1 MTGSAHLIGRLK
13 RHLRTARS
21 ACFDFTISP
30 ASDPSQIH
38 AETPDAGRE
47 ATSEQNTL
55 DTGYVS
61 IVSGNNGHDDSH
73 ALNTDYTPVS
83 TQDDGSEDLLL
94 VKMGKSNK
102 FDYSKKKNTG
112 VGLGHFIAKQLES
125 EAEAVKKSA
134 GRQAKKQSTSSASS
148 LDGLESDS
156 TVIHHIDLKVPGKE
170 LGDEGLFVL
179 ADGVE
184 LALKK
189 GNAEASLALEDVDLT
204 ANGLTTA
211 SLARLASVVEMAS
224 FDVKTINLANN
235 NIVVVSDEQAAEW
248 EMFLRSFKDC
258 QKLRRLDLSG
268 NAGLGTRAI
277 EELARIHIAEPQ
289 VDPIRLTS
297 GMSVYSLHSTHG
309 HGDGIRTDGLSLE
322 PMAPPDLPC
331 KLISDGRTLTR
342 RCGLRSLPYL
352 NLSDVGLTGTGA
364 LWLSYVLEDHY
375 YPEQLLNE
383 LNATLATTT
392 IEAYRQGQQMHGID
406 WSQNEGSLSKDG
418 FMLLTKAESVR
429 RRTVVDNSSILAG
442 SVAMDDFTELV
453 GGADPAAKRS
463 AERRDSRLLA
473 GNRRTSL
480 KSVSTEDGGEQGV
493 AELDRL
499 RKRIQRQ
506 IIAHDKPSSVHLWH
520 ASLRLLR
527 CARLLLIA
535 SPSSRKYSTGLAP
548 IQRPSTPR
556 DQPTLITQPPP
567 PFRKTANG
575 KEKVLAVDTA
585 KAALATPRKSYA
597 KLLSPS
603 GRTLEQ
609 PEQAITETNT
619 PKRVFKAHRKDAF
632 SDAADPVAVSERLSG
647 LVLRQSTAFEQYIEY
662 QQRRIDESEKGFK
675 AFRDV
680 EVACHLPSRLVERI
694 VGFVLP
700 RRELELMTEGQR
712 SAVVQWGLKRE
723 TLRVGWVGKDESSQA
738 WMLLDGIK
746 CLEYGQ

>member
-13 RHLRTARS
+13 RHLKTARS
-21 ACFDFTISP
+21 ACFDLTISS
-30 ASDPSQIH
+30 ASEPSRIH
-38 AETPDAGRE
+38 AETPNAGG
-47 ATSEQNTL
+47 AVTSEQNTL

-61 IVSGNNGHDDSH
+61 IVTEDNENDDSP
-73 ALNTDYTPVS
+73 YS
-83 TQDDGSEDLLL
+83 TEDNDIDDLPL

-125 EAEAVKKSA
+125 EAEVVKKAA
-134 GRQAKKQSTSSASS
+134 GRQAKKHSMSSASS
-148 LDGLESDS
+148 LDGLDSDS
-156 TVIHHIDLKVPGKE
+156 AVIHYIDLKVPGKE

-184 LALKK
+184 VALQK

-211 SLARLASVVEMAS
+211 SLARLASVIEMAS
-224 FDVKTINLANN
+224 FDVKTISLANN
-235 NIVVVSDEQAAEW
+235 NIVVVSDEQAAQW
-248 EMFLRSFKDC
+248 ERFLRSFRDC

-268 NAGLGTRAI
+268 NTGLGTRAI

-309 HGDGIRTDGLSLE
+309 HGDGIRTDSLSLE
-322 PMAPPDLPC
+322 PMAPPDLPR

-375 YPEQLLNE
+375 YPEQLMNE

-406 WSQNEGSLSKDG
+406 WSHNEGSLSKDG
-418 FMLLTKAESVR
+418 LMLLHKAESVR
-429 RRTVVDNSSILAG
+429 RRTVVDDSSTLAG
-442 SVAMDDFTELV
+442 SVAMDDFTELA
-453 GGADPAAKRS
+453 GGADQAAKPS
-463 AERRDSRLLA
+463 AE
-473 GNRRTSL
+473 
-480 KSVSTEDGGEQGV
+480 
-493 AELDRL
+493 
-499 RKRIQRQ
+499 
-506 IIAHDKPSSVHLWH
+506 PS
-520 ASLRLLR
+520 
-527 CARLLLIA
+527 
-535 SPSSRKYSTGLAP
+535 PTSRKYSTGLTP
-548 IQRPSTPR
+548 IQRPSAPR
-556 DQPTLITQPPP
+556 DQLSLTTQPPP

-575 KEKVLAVDTA
+575 KEKTLTVDTA
-585 KAALATPRKSYA
+585 KAALATPRKFYA

-603 GRTLEQ
+603 GSTLEQ

-647 LVLRQSTAFEQYIEY
+647 LVLRQSTTFEQYIEY
-662 QQRRIDESEKGFK
+662 QKRRIEESEQGLK

-680 EVACHLPSRLVERI
+680 DVACHLPGRLVERI
-694 VGFVLP
+694 VGFGLP
-700 RRELELMTEGQR
+700 GRELELMTEGQR
-712 SAVVQWGLKRE
+712 SAVVRWGLRRE
-723 TLRVGWVGKDESSQA
+723 TLRVGWAGKDESSQA
-738 WMLLDGIK
+738 WMLLDGMH

>member
-13 RHLRTARS
+13 RHLKTARS
-21 ACFDFTISP
+21 ACFDFTISS
-30 ASDPSQIH
+30 ASEPSQIH
-38 AETPDAGRE
+38 AETPNAGE
-47 ATSEQNTL
+47 AATSEQNTL

-61 IVSGNNGHDDSH
+61 IFTEDNENDDSPDS
-73 ALNTDYTPVS
+73 AEDNDI
-83 TQDDGSEDLLL
+83 DDLRLA
-94 VKMGKSNK
+94 KMGKSNK

-125 EAEAVKKSA
+125 EAEVVKKAAS
-134 GRQAKKQSTSSASS
+134 RQAKKHSMSSASS
-148 LDGLESDS
+148 LDGLDSDS
-156 TVIHHIDLKVPGKE
+156 AVIHYIDLKVPGKE

-184 LALKK
+184 VALQK

-211 SLARLASVVEMAS
+211 SLARLASVIEMAS
-224 FDVKTINLANN
+224 FDIKTINLANN
-235 NIVVVSDEQAAEW
+235 DIIVFTDEQASQW
-248 EMFLRSFKDC
+248 ETFLRSFKDC
-258 QKLRRLDLSG
+258 RSYQADERDV
-268 NAGLGTRAI
+268 GL
-277 EELARIHIAEPQ
+277 L
-289 VDPIRLTS
+289 LN
-297 GMSVYSLHSTHG
+297 STHG
-309 HGDGIRTDGLSLE
+309 HGDGIRTDSLSLE
-322 PMAPPDLPC
+322 PMAPPDLPR

-352 NLSDVGLTGTGA
+352 NLSDVGLTGTGG

-418 FMLLTKAESVR
+418 LTLLNKAESVR
-429 RRTVVDNSSILAG
+429 RRTVVDDSSTLAG
-442 SVAMDDFTELV
+442 SVAMDDFTELA
-453 GGADPAAKRS
+453 GGADQAAKPS
-463 AERRDSRLLA
+463 PERRDSRILT

-480 KSVSTEDGGEQGV
+480 KSVSTADGGEQGV

-535 SPSSRKYSTGLAP
+535 SPSSHRYYTASTP
-548 IQRPSTPR
+548 IQRPTVPQ
-556 DQPTLITQPPP
+556 DQLTLITQSPL

-575 KEKVLAVDTA
+575 KEKALTVDTA

-632 SDAADPVAVSERLSG
+632 SDAADPVAVSDRLSG
-647 LVLRQSTAFEQYIEY
+647 LVIRQSNIFEQHTEY
-662 QQRRIDESEKGFK
+662 QHRRIDESEQGVK
-675 AFRDV
+675 AFRDLD
-680 EVACHLPSRLVERI
+680 VACHLPGRLIERI
-694 VGFVLP
+694 MGFVLP
-700 RRELELMTEGQR
+700 GRELELMTEGQR
-712 SAVVQWGLKRE
+712 TAVVQCGLRRE
-723 TLRVGWVGKDESSQA
+723 TLRVGWAGKDESSQA
-738 WMLLDGIK
+738 WMLLDGMQ

>member
-13 RHLRTARS
+13 RHLKTARS
-21 ACFDFTISP
+21 ACFDFTISS
-30 ASDPSQIH
+30 ASEPSQIH
-38 AETPDAGRE
+38 AETPNAGE
-47 ATSEQNTL
+47 AATSEQNTL

-61 IVSGNNGHDDSH
+61 TFTEDNENDDSP
-73 ALNTDYTPVS
+73 DS
-83 TQDDGSEDLLL
+83 TKDNDIDDLRLA
-94 VKMGKSNK
+94 KMGKSNK

-125 EAEAVKKSA
+125 EAEVVKKAAS
-134 GRQAKKQSTSSASS
+134 RQAKKHSMSSASS
-148 LDGLESDS
+148 LDGLDSDS
-156 TVIHHIDLKVPGKE
+156 AVIHYIDLKVPGKE

-184 LALKK
+184 LALQK

-211 SLARLASVVEMAS
+211 SHARLASVIEVAS
-224 FDVKTINLANN
+224 FDIKTINLANN
-235 NIVVVSDEQAAEW
+235 NISVVSDEQAAQW
-248 EMFLRSFKDC
+248 ETFLRSFKDC

-268 NAGLGTRAI
+268 NTGLGTRAI

-297 GMSVYSLHSTHG
+297 GMSVYSLNSTHC
-309 HGDGIRTDGLSLE
+309 HGDGIRTDSLSLE
-322 PMAPPDLPC
+322 PMAAPDLPRR
-331 KLISDGRTLTR
+331 LISDGRTLTR

-375 YPEQLLNE
+375 YPEQLLNK

-418 FMLLTKAESVR
+418 LTLLNKAESVR
-429 RRTVVDNSSILAG
+429 RRTVVDDSSTLAG
-442 SVAMDDFTELV
+442 SVAMDDFTELA
-453 GGADPAAKRS
+453 GGADQAAKPS
-463 AERRDSRLLA
+463 PERRDSRILT

-480 KSVSTEDGGEQGV
+480 KSVSTTDGGEQGV

-520 ASLRLLR
+520 TSLRLLR

-535 SPSSRKYSTGLAP
+535 SPSSHRYYTASTP
-548 IQRPSTPR
+548 IQRPTVPQ
-556 DQPTLITQPPP
+556 DQPTLITQSPL

-575 KEKVLAVDTA
+575 KEKALTVDTA

-632 SDAADPVAVSERLSG
+632 SDAADPVAVSDRLSG
-647 LVLRQSTAFEQYIEY
+647 LVIRQSNIFEQYIEY
-662 QQRRIDESEKGFK
+662 QQRRIDESEKGVK
-675 AFRDV
+675 VFRDLD
-680 EVACHLPSRLVERI
+680 VACHLPGRLIERI
-694 VGFVLP
+694 MGFVLP
-700 RRELELMTEGQR
+700 GRELELMTEGQR
-712 SAVVQWGLKRE
+712 SAVVRWGLRRE
-723 TLRVGWVGKDESSQA
+723 TLRVGWAGKDESSQA
-738 WMLLDGIK
+738 WMLLDGMQ

>member
-13 RHLRTARS
+13 RHLKTARS
-21 ACFDFTISP
+21 ACFDLTISS
-30 ASDPSQIH
+30 ASDPSQLH
-38 AETPDAGRE
+38 AETPNAGG
-47 ATSEQNTL
+47 AVTPEQNTL

-61 IVSGNNGHDDSH
+61 IVTEDNENDDSP
-73 ALNTDYTPVS
+73 DS
-83 TQDDGSEDLLL
+83 TEDNDIDDLRL

-102 FDYSKKKNTG
+102 FDYSKKKNNG

-125 EAEAVKKSA
+125 EAEVVKKAA
-134 GRQAKKQSTSSASS
+134 GRQAKKHSMSSASS
-148 LDGLESDS
+148 LEGLDSDS
-156 TVIHHIDLKVPGKE
+156 AVIHYIDLKVPGKE

-184 LALKK
+184 VALQK

-211 SLARLASVVEMAS
+211 SLARLASVIEMAS

-235 NIVVVSDEQAAEW
+235 NIVVVSDEQAAQW
-248 EMFLRSFKDC
+248 ERFLRSFRDC

-268 NAGLGTRAI
+268 NTGLGTRAI

-297 GMSVYSLHSTHG
+297 G
-309 HGDGIRTDGLSLE
+309 I
-322 PMAPPDLPC
+322 
-331 KLISDGRTLTR
+331 LISDGRTLTR
-342 RCGLRSLPYL
+342 RCGLRSLSYL

-375 YPEQLLNE
+375 YPEQLMNE

-406 WSQNEGSLSKDG
+406 WSHNEGSLSKDG
-418 FMLLTKAESVR
+418 LMLLHKAESVR
-429 RRTVVDNSSILAG
+429 RRTVVDDSSTLAG
-442 SVAMDDFTELV
+442 SVAMNDFTELA
-453 GGADPAAKRS
+453 GGADQAGKPS
-463 AERRDSRLLA
+463 TERRDSRILT

-480 KSVSTEDGGEQGV
+480 NSVSTADGGEQGV

-527 CARLLLIA
+527 CARLLMIA
-535 SPSSRKYSTGLAP
+535 SPSSRKYPSGLTP
-548 IQRPSTPR
+548 VQRPTAPH
-556 DQPTLITQPPP
+556 DQPTPLTQPPS

-575 KEKVLAVDTA
+575 KEKALTVDTA

-647 LVLRQSTAFEQYIEY
+647 LVIRQSTTFEQYIEY
-662 QQRRIDESEKGFK
+662 QQRRIEESEQGAK

-680 EVACHLPSRLVERI
+680 DVACHLPGRLVERI
-694 VGFVLP
+694 VGLVLP
-700 RRELELMTEGQR
+700 GRELELMTEGQR
-712 SAVVQWGLKRE
+712 SAVVRWGLRRE
-723 TLRVGWVGKDESSQA
+723 TLRVGWAGKDESSQA
-738 WMLLDGIK
+738 WMLLDGMQ

>member
-13 RHLRTARS
+13 RHLKTARS
-21 ACFDFTISP
+21 ACFDLTISS
-30 ASDPSQIH
+30 ASDPSQLH
-38 AETPDAGRE
+38 AETPNAGG
-47 ATSEQNTL
+47 AVTPEQNTL

-61 IVSGNNGHDDSH
+61 IVTEDNENDDSP
-73 ALNTDYTPVS
+73 DS
-83 TQDDGSEDLLL
+83 TEDNDIDDLRL

-102 FDYSKKKNTG
+102 FDYSKKKNNG

-125 EAEAVKKSA
+125 EAEVVKKAA
-134 GRQAKKQSTSSASS
+134 GRQAKKHSMSSASS
-148 LDGLESDS
+148 LEGLDSDS
-156 TVIHHIDLKVPGKE
+156 AVIHYIDLKVPGKE

-184 LALKK
+184 VALQK

-211 SLARLASVVEMAS
+211 SLARLASVIEMAS

-235 NIVVVSDEQAAEW
+235 NIVVFSDEQAAQW
-248 EMFLRSFKDC
+248 ERFLRSFRDC

-268 NAGLGTRAI
+268 NTGLGTRAI

-297 GMSVYSLHSTHG
+297 G
-309 HGDGIRTDGLSLE
+309 I
-322 PMAPPDLPC
+322 
-331 KLISDGRTLTR
+331 LISDGRTLTR
-342 RCGLRSLPYL
+342 RCGLRSLSYL

-375 YPEQLLNE
+375 YPEQLMNE

-406 WSQNEGSLSKDG
+406 WSHNEGSLSKDG
-418 FMLLTKAESVR
+418 LMLLHKAESVR
-429 RRTVVDNSSILAG
+429 RRTVVDDSSTLAG
-442 SVAMDDFTELV
+442 SVAMNDFTELA
-453 GGADPAAKRS
+453 GGADQAGKPS
-463 AERRDSRLLA
+463 TERRDSRILT

-480 KSVSTEDGGEQGV
+480 NSVSTADGGEQGV

-527 CARLLLIA
+527 CARLLMIA
-535 SPSSRKYSTGLAP
+535 SPSSRKYPSGLTP
-548 IQRPSTPR
+548 VQRPTAPH
-556 DQPTLITQPPP
+556 DQPTPLTQPPS

-575 KEKVLAVDTA
+575 KEKALTVDTA

-647 LVLRQSTAFEQYIEY
+647 LVIRQSTTFEQYIKY
-662 QQRRIDESEKGFK
+662 QQRRIEESEQGAK

-680 EVACHLPSRLVERI
+680 DVACHLPGRLVERI
-694 VGFVLP
+694 VGLVLP
-700 RRELELMTEGQR
+700 GRELELMTEGQR
-712 SAVVQWGLKRE
+712 SAVVRWGLRRE
-723 TLRVGWVGKDESSQA
+723 TLRVGWAGKDESSQA
-738 WMLLDGIK
+738 WMLLDGMQ